1 MNERQKIALAVLA
14 LVILSGALW
23 MMRDVK
29 VYDPYAD
36 RNSGTDGAPQV
47 STGKESM
54 VTYVNVP
61 DKILFEYPS
70 SLYIKEKI
78 GARGAE
84 PKVTVTL
91 VKNIEDNINFIE
103 GRTTDVR
110 EGPTAITLDIYD
122 NPKNLSPK
130 DWAIESQ
137 NWNIATSQAEP
148 ITKAGERGVSYTWSG
163 LYEGRSVVLSKE
175 RNIFVFSV
183 TYMDKKDQML
193 KDFEMVLNSA
203 AFTD

>member
-14 LVILSGALW
+14 LVILSGVLW

-36 RNSGTDGAPQV
+36 RNTGTNEVPQV
-47 STGKESM
+47 STNKESM

-78 GARGAE
+78 NARGTE

-91 VKNIEDNINFIE
+91 VKNIEDNVDFIE

-130 DWAIESQ
+130 DWVIQSQ
-137 NWNIATSQAEP
+137 NWNIATSQADP
-148 ITKAGERGVSYTWSG
+148 ITVAGERGVSYTWSG
-163 LYEGRSVVLSKE
+163 LYEGRSVVLSKG
-175 RNIFVFSV
+175 NDIFVFSV
-183 TYMDKKDQML
+183 TYMDQNDQML